1 MALTVS
7 QLLDDAARDLQD
19 KGHIRWTRKDLLD
32 WLNAAQR
39 AFAEHRPDQ
48 MSQPRELALVAGW
61 RQQLPP
67 DALSLIDITNNA
79 NAMQRRITKTD
90 LWVLDAVAGAW
101 RAGSIAREVQHY
113 MHDLN
118 TPQEFLVYPPVAAG
132 TKVRAVLGIAAVDLA
147 VETDTPS
154 VPERWM
160 DALRHFVLFRAW
172 SLDAE
177 FGGNAALAQ
186 AHLALYNQA
195 LGIQAQAAAS
205 TAMAQK

>member
-19 KGHIRWTRKDLLD
+19 KGHIRWTRPDLLD
-32 WLNAAQR
+32 WFNAAQR

-48 MSQPRELALVAGW
+48 MAQPRELALVAGW
-61 RQQLPP
+61 RQQLPT

-90 LWVLDAVAGAW
+90 LWVLDAVVGAW
-101 RAGSIAREVQHY
+101 RSGSAGREVQHF
-113 MHDLN
+113 MHDLG
-118 TPQEFLVYPPVAAG
+118 TPQEFLVYPPVVAG
-132 TKVRAVLGIAAVDLA
+132 TKVRAVLGVAAVDLA
-147 VETDTPS
+147 TEAGTPV
-154 VPERWM
+154 VPDRWM

-172 SLDAE
+172 SIDAE
-177 FGGNAALAQ
+177 FGGNATLAQ
-186 AHLALYNQA
+186 AHLALYNEA

-205 TAMAQK
+205 TALSQK